1 MVSIVPATV
10 GLKYFIS
17 PAAGSMSFIVLDIG
31 SLIFISLFYILLPLA
46 VILTLGGIVF
56 SVLSKASKAASLGL
70 NLAQSNEELEGV
82 FGIAGYEYD
91 PKQDIFYSILNPWQ
105 RKFGYC
111 KLYDE
116 ALAPLSMIV
125 DCEPIIF
132 ECYGQKW
139 MIEFWKGQYCLNTGC
154 EIGIYKEVIDLGIV
168 GMKGSFFMSV
178 KDEEMMHMAFSLKK
192 KGKEL
197 FYREGRHWW
206 LTGFKMGEFSN
217 PSELTMD
224 IAIQFNDLNMC
235 YAFIN
240 AMLSVGYS
248 EDEIVKIGNRVYF
261 TFGKPRTKQPFTR
274 TRLTDWIIQRKNK
287 FMCDQYNKATEE
299 YKTIEE
305 KLAALKMNEPVIYN
319 KAINIGKTP
328 EVYKAYN
335 KFKRYVE

>member
-1 MVSIVPATV
+1 MVGIIPEAV
-10 GLKYFIS
+10 GRELLLLPGAGFINIM
-17 PAAGSMSFIVLDIG
+17 PLEIG
-31 SLIFISLFYILLPLA
+31 TILITILLYIIIPLLIILILGRLLF
-46 VILTLGGIVF
+46 VI
-56 SVLSKASKAASLGL
+56 LSKASKAAGLGMS
-70 NLAQSNEELEGV
+70 LAQNNEELEGV
-82 FGIAGYEYD
+82 FGVAGYEYD

-111 KLYDE
+111 RLYDE

-154 EIGIYKEVIDLGIV
+154 EIGFYREVIDLAIIGLE
-168 GMKGSFFMSV
+168 GSFFTSV
-178 KDEEMMHMAFSLKK
+178 KDEEMMQMAFCLKK
-192 KGKEL
+192 NGKEM
-197 FYREGRHWW
+197 FYREDRHWW

-240 AMLSVGYS
+240 AMLQVGYL
-248 EDEIVKIGNRVYF
+248 EEEIVKIGNRVYF
-261 TFGKPRTKQPFTR
+261 TFGKPRTRQPFTR
-274 TRLTDWIIQRKNK
+274 TKITDWIIQRKNK
-287 FMCDQYNKATEE
+287 FMCEQYRKSTEE

-305 KLAALKMNEPVIYN
+305 KLAALKKENPSIYT
-319 KAINIGKTP
+319 KAINVGKSQ
-328 EVYKAYN
+328 EVFKSYK
-335 KFKRYVE
+335 KIERYI

>member
-1 MVSIVPATV
+1 MIGVVPEAF
-10 GLKYFIS
+10 GIGYFIL
-17 PAAGSMSFIVLDIG
+17 PGAGSMNFILLDIG
-31 SLIFISLFYILLPLA
+31 SFIIIALFYIFLPLII
-46 VILTLGGIVF
+46 ILTLGGAIF
-56 SVLSKASKAASLGL
+56 SVLSKASKAAGLGIS
-70 NLAQSNEELEGV
+70 LAQSNEELGGV

-91 PKQDIFYSILNPWQ
+91 PEQDIFYSIVDPWQ

-111 KLYDE
+111 RLYDE

-154 EIGIYKEVIDLGIV
+154 EIGVYREVIDLGIV
-168 GMKGSFFMSV
+168 GLNGSFFMSIR
-178 KDEEMMHMAFSLKK
+178 DDEMMRMAFSLKK

-197 FYREGRHWW
+197 FHREDRHWW

-217 PSELTMD
+217 PSQLTMD
-224 IAIQFNDLNMC
+224 IAIEFNDLNMC

-240 AMLSVGYS
+240 ALLNVGYS
-248 EDEIVKIGNRVYF
+248 EDEIAKIGNRVYF
-261 TFGKPRTKQPFTR
+261 TFGKPRTKQPLTR
-274 TRLTDWIIQRKNK
+274 TLLTDWIIQRKNK
-287 FMCDQYNKATEE
+287 LMCKQYRKVTEQ

-305 KLAALKMNEPVIYN
+305 KLAALKKSNPIIFK
-319 KAINIGKTP
+319 KAVNIGKTQ

-335 KFKRYVE
+335 KFKRYID